1 MMDRNIDLV
10 SLPKKSFWKLSDLMI
25 AFCVFDAVY
34 RIIDMQWVSS
44 ISYYAFFAM
53 GISVPIIALI
63 FSFVVSIGMGTNSI
77 MSGFIGLGNYDNAY
91 NSLIHGILFSVVVWI
106 FVMSVP
112 FSVFSSKM
120 RDGFGKSP
128 YSLLFTLLKIIVQ
141 IRLIYSLDFL
151 FSRGDSVLVGIML
164 SEVIFALVY
173 YVFLK
178 YIFKTMDKQYENRK
192 MVMGVS

>member
-10 SLPKKSFWKLSDLMI
+10 SLPKKSFWKLSAPMI

-164 SEVIFALVY
+164 SEVIFSLVY

>member
-10 SLPKKSFWKLSDLMI
+10 SLPKKSFWKLSAPMI

-44 ISYYAFFAM
+44 ISYYTFFAM

-164 SEVIFALVY
+164 SEVIFSLIY

>member
-10 SLPKKSFWKLSDLMI
+10 SLPKKSFWKLSAPMI

-77 MSGFIGLGNYDNAY
+77 MSGFIGLGNYDNAF

-112 FSVFSSKM
+112 FSVFFSKM
-120 RDGFGKSP
+120 WDGFGKSP

-164 SEVIFALVY
+164 SEVIFSLVY